1 MGIHSVLAQLSSA
14 RPPRR
19 YVSLYEEAN
28 GCCPCH
34 VHDELC
40 WLWNWLWN
48 CHDDVPT
55 VHGSQAGNGSIR
67 WYRWHG
73 LADDD
78 VPTVHATSA
87 CPDYGS
93 PAIHSTST
101 NTCTNQHDERCFFR
115 NQHDQR
121 WFFRNSE
128 SACLVTQERD
138 NASCKDPR

>member
-1 MGIHSVLAQLSSA
+1 MG
-14 RPPRR
+14 
-19 YVSLYEEAN
+19 
-28 GCCPCH
+28 
-34 VHDELC
+34 
-40 WLWNWLWN
+40 
-48 CHDDVPT
+48 
-55 VHGSQAGNGSIR
+55 GSQAGSGSIR

-73 LADDD
+73 L
-78 VPTVHATSA
+78 PRHLCTTVHATSA
-87 CPDYGS
+87 CPEFCSPADDGSAGTSPDYGS

-138 NASCKDPR
+138 NASCKVPRRVQGDEPPPAAFLSTTKFDAASCPDSYYSSVNSFSC